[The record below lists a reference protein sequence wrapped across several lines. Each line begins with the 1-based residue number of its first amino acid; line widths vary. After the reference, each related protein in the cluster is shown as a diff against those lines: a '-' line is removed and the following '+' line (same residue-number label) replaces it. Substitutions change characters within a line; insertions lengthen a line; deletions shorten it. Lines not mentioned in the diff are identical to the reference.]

1 MSVSIQNNGLSV
13 KIIHSI
19 EEFDSQSE
27 NWNDLWVRSTNT
39 NPTARSET
47 LSLFCKYKIKKFK
60 FITFIIEDN
69 IINKWVAA
77 LPLLEE
83 VRLKAIR
90 CAVTPRLISA
100 CLLVDQ
106 KYSPYDAVRLL
117 IYEIR
122 KTRNI
127 NWICA
132 ESVRLESFEWS
143 LFLKILREDK
153 ISYLSSKTH
162 DTAVIF
168 LGGEV
173 DQLRQSWCKNKLKE
187 INKSL
192 RKLSSLG
199 IVELVEITLKKDML
213 ELLPVCFEIEN
224 KSWKGGGVKGATSI
238 IKRGQADFFIQNAA
252 LLADS
257 KNLIIYGLTLNGKWI
272 AFQYGFYAKKVIYS
286 NKISYDLEFK
296 KYSPG
301 FILRHLAINY
311 IVSNRND
318 MSFFDCCG
326 EYGKFQSYWSP
337 KLDPVGFIVFPVS
350 NKFSEIL
357 FLLYKFLKK
366 IFIFRDKFIKH
377 VL

>member
-1 MSVSIQNNGLSV
+1 MQKS
-13 KIIHSI
+13 
-19 EEFDSQSE
+19 
-27 NWNDLWVRSTNT
+27 
-39 NPTARSET
+39 
-47 LSLFCKYKIKKFK
+47 K

-69 IINKWVAA
+69 VLNKWVVAF
-77 LPLLEE
+77 PLLEE

-100 CLLVDQ
+100 CLLVDP
-106 KYSPYDAVRLL
+106 KYSPSDAVRLL
-117 IYEIR
+117 IHEIR
-122 KTRNI
+122 KITNI
-127 NWICA
+127 HWICA

-143 LFLKILREDK
+143 LFLEVLREDK
-153 ISYLSSKTH
+153 IYYLSIKTH

-168 LGGEV
+168 LDGEI

-199 IVELVEITLKKDML
+199 LVELVEISLKKDVL

-224 KSWKGGGVKGATSI
+224 KSWKGGGAKGGTSI
-238 IKRGQADFFIQNAA
+238 IKRGQADFFIQNAS

-257 KNLIIYGLTLNGKWI
+257 KNMIIYGLTLDGKWI

-301 FILRHLAINY
+301 FILRHLVIEH
-311 IVSNRND
+311 IVSNRSD
-318 MSFFDCCG
+318 ISFFDCCG
-326 EYGKFQSYWSP
+326 EYGEFQSYWNP
-337 KLDPVGFIVFPVS
+337 KLDPVGFVVFPVS
-350 NKFSEIL
+350 NKISEIM
-357 FLLYKFLKK
+357 FVLYKLLKK
-366 IFIFRDKFIKH
+366 IFNFRFKF
-377 VL
+377 